1 MIATLTSKGQ
11 LTIPKAVREKLSL
24 HTGTHVSFVVIDG
37 RAELTPIS
45 TPLRTLKTILPN
57 TEKKLT
63 LEEIE
68 RAIARGASQ

>member
-45 TPLRTLKTILPN
+45 TPLRTLKTILPK

>member
-11 LTIPKAVREKLSL
+11 LTIPKEVREKLSL
-24 HTGTHVSFVVIDG
+24 HTGTHVSFVVIGG

-45 TPLRTLKTILPN
+45 TPLSALKSVLPQPK
-57 TEKKLT
+57 TRLT

-68 RAIARGASQ
+68 RAAARGASQ

>member
-24 HTGTHVSFVVIDG
+24 HAGTHVSFVVIGG

-45 TPLRTLKTILPN
+45 TPLHTLKTVLPKPR
-57 TEKKLT
+57 KKLT
-63 LEEIE
+63 LEEME